1 MIIKRDQYLKKLI
14 SRQWNG
20 QIKVITGIRRC
31 GKSYLLRNL
40 FKEYLLSQGVKNDQ
54 IIHLELDLVSNI
66 RYRNPLELSQY
77 IHDCIDGKTEKFYLF
92 IDEIQ
97 MSEPVKNPY
106 LPEGKKIT
114 FYDTLND
121 FRVIPNLDVYVT
133 GSNSKMLSTDILT
146 EFRGR
151 GDEIRIHP
159 LSFAEFYS
167 ATGGDKAEALKQY
180 SYYGGMPLVLQQEND
195 GEKATYLSS
204 LFSEVYLKDII
215 ERKKIEYPN
224 ELSQILDLLC
234 SSIGSLSNPSKIAD
248 TIRSKKGVKVSANTL
263 KSYLEYLE
271 DAFLFCECKRY
282 DVKGKAYFEY
292 PMKYY
297 CEDIGLRNA
306 RTGFRQM
313 EMNHIMEN
321 MICSELRVRDFNVDV
336 GIVYENGK
344 SKSGANIKISR
355 EIDFIASKGNKKF
368 YIQSAFAMPD
378 EEKRITE
385 LKPFSL
391 AGDSFPKIVVR
402 QDIGKPWYD
411 DNGFLNI
418 GLLDFLLD
426 DSNLN

>member
-1 MIIKRDQYLKKLI
+1 M
-14 SRQWNG
+14 
-20 QIKVITGIRRC
+20 
-31 GKSYLLRNL
+31 
-40 FKEYLLSQGVKNDQ
+40 
-54 IIHLELDLVSNI
+54 
-66 RYRNPLELSQY
+66 RNP
-77 IHDCIDGKTEKFYLF
+77 DK
-92 IDEIQ
+92 
-97 MSEPVKNPY
+97 PVRLYSVLNGLLH
-106 LPEGKKIT
+106 LP
-114 FYDTLND
+114 N
-121 FRVIPNLDVYVT
+121 VDVYVT
-133 GSNSKMLSTDILT
+133 GSNSKMLSKDVMT

-151 GDEIRIHP
+151 GDVIDIHP
-159 LSFAEFYS
+159 LSFRE
-167 ATGGDKAEALKQY
+167 
-180 SYYGGMPLVLQQEND
+180 YYDFAG
-195 GEKATYLSS
+195 GEKASAFEEYAMYGGLPLVWSKKTDEAKIKYLAD
-204 LFSEVYLKDII
+204 LFHEVYYKDIQERYNI
-215 ERKKIEYPN
+215 EMPDVLD
-224 ELSQILDLLC
+224 ELTDVLC
-234 SSIGSLSNPSKIAD
+234 SSIGSLTNVAKI
-248 TIRSKKGVKVSANTL
+248 ANTL
-263 KSYLEYLE
+263 RSVKRRKICDATIADYLSFLT
-271 DAFLFCECKRY
+271 DSFLFRQAKRY
-282 DVKGKAYFEY
+282 DVKGKKYFDY
-292 PMKYY
+292 PSKYY